1 MFVYQAGGHFIS
13 RPLLTSLERVRRSI
27 QHKERVPRAG
37 ITPTEQERKPAT
49 VDVTQTMRQRGF
61 SAEAEGEAA
70 QKNFHR
76 SKYKN
81 EERQPRCL
89 LCFAISRWHATLT
102 QRRNK
107 MEFDSRAALKTVSRL
122 IEGADKN
129 QMHSIFLNNRGE
141 VDHVSVDRVNEDG
154 EPVEVFL
161 VEEQA
166 AGGRPTFSILNI
178 LPEGIFLEN
187 TAEVV
192 FIAEDETL
200 LEAINY
206 AAGERE
212 RFYSERA
219 EEYGPSAWPN

>member
-1 MFVYQAGGHFIS
+1 
-13 RPLLTSLERVRRSI
+13 
-27 QHKERVPRAG
+27 VPRAG

-81 EERQPRCL
+81 EERQPSLSAVLRKKSM
-89 LCFAISRWHATLT
+89 AGDSDAEEET
-102 QRRNK
+102 
-107 MEFDSRAALKTVSRL
+107 MEFDSLAALKAVSRL
-122 IEGADKN
+122 IEGADEN

-141 VDHVSVDRVNEDG
+141 VDHVSVDRVSEDG
-154 EPVEVFL
+154 EPVGVTFL
-161 VEEQA
+161 LERQTA
-166 AGGRPTFSILNI
+166 GRPTFSILNI

-187 TAEVV
+187 TAQVV

-206 AAGERE
+206 AASERE